1 MGYLLLSAYP
11 LNVPKERGGIM
22 KYKVLIILFTV
33 SIILSG
39 CLEKPLTFVGE
50 SDTWKV
56 HYEVAQVK
64 KLDEEC
70 NATSGYIKYIGTDP
84 MPEHLELD
92 IDNVEG
98 ANISLD
104 ENGMFLLLKGCSNLV
119 KGSEVEAIIKWDNQT
134 DTIPLLL
141 K

>member
-1 MGYLLLSAYP
+1 
-11 LNVPKERGGIM
+11 M

-39 CLEKPLTFVGE
+39 CLEKPLTFIGE

-70 NATSGYIKYIGTDP
+70 NTTSGYIRYLGTEP
-84 MPEHLELD
+84 IPERLELD
-92 IDNVEG
+92 IDKVEG
-98 ANISLD
+98 ASITLD
-104 ENGMFLLLKGCSNLV
+104 ENGMFLLLNGCSNATEGAEL
-119 KGSEVEAIIKWDNQT
+119 KATIKWENQT
-134 DTIPLLL
+134 ETLPLILN
-141 K
+141 

>member
-1 MGYLLLSAYP
+1 
-11 LNVPKERGGIM
+11 M

-39 CLEKPLTFVGE
+39 CLEKPLIFVGE

-70 NATSGYIKYIGTDP
+70 NTTSGYIRYLGTEP
-84 MPEHLELD
+84 MPERLELD
-92 IDNVEG
+92 IDKVEG
-98 ANISLD
+98 AIITLD
-104 ENGMFLLLKGCSNLV
+104 ENGMFHLLNGCSNATE
-119 KGSEVEAIIKWDNQT
+119 GSEFKAAIKWENQT
-134 DTIPLLL
+134 ETIPLILN
-141 K
+141 